1 MSSNQ
6 TKSSTRRRQTYSTG
20 FADLMNTVHNVSNKK
35 PTNEENSV
43 KEITKNMD
51 KDNANVT
58 KIMMEEGIQ
67 AGVKAMFTEKDANG
81 KERQLSYSE
90 MRYRYG

>member
-1 MSSNQ
+1 MSNNQ
-6 TKSSTRRRQTYSTG
+6 TKSSSPRRQTYG
-20 FADLMNTVHNVSNKK
+20 FSNFMNTIHNVCNKK
-35 PTNEENSV
+35 PTNEQNSV

-90 MRYRYG
+90 MRSRYG